1 MVNLWLIFLL
11 MLKLTT
17 WSRVA
22 LRTVTTFNCNLDKQ
36 IEININ
42 ELLTFVCLFS
52 LRFFFDLCL

>member
-1 MVNLWLIFLL
+1 MIKFLL
-11 MLKLTT
+11 MLKLPT

-22 LRTVTTFNCNLDKQ
+22 LRTVTTFNWNLDKQ

-52 LRFFFDLCL
+52 LCLSDLCH

>member
-1 MVNLWLIFLL
+1 

-22 LRTVTTFNCNLDKQ
+22 LRTVTTFNWNLDKQ

-42 ELLTFVCLFS
+42 ELLTFVCLTFVIKTRK
-52 LRFFFDLCL
+52 LL